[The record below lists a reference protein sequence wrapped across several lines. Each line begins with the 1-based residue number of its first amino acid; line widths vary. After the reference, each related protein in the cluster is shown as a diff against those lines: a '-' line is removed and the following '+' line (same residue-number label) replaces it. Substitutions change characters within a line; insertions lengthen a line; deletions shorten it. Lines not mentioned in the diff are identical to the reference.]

1 MPGNTQHITVG
12 SSQFTQIVAQTQ
24 CGEITVGEDPSVNG
38 WPTTDFLVAKPSAA
52 NAPRRV
58 SAGGTYTFSALGGRF
73 MAGAIA
79 GYVEAVSGATTF
91 FQDEI

>member
-12 SSQFTQIVAQTQ
+12 STQFTQIVAQTQ
-24 CGEITVGEDPSVNG
+24 CGEITVGEDPSVSG

-52 NAPRRV
+52 NTPRRV